1 MMTETPEL
9 LNSDP
14 LILALDAGTTS
25 ARAIAFDTGGAII
38 ASAGR
43 AITQHYPQSGWVE
56 HDAAEIWRAARDC
69 LIEVADS
76 VGAARIAAIGVT
88 NQRET
93 MVFWDRL
100 SGEPV
105 APAIVWQDRR
115 TADACAALKG
125 AGHEPM
131 VQARTGL
138 LLDPYFSGTKIAWG
152 LRNFPAVAAARAA
165 GRLLVGTV
173 ESWLIW
179 KLSAGARHV
188 TDATNASRT
197 LLMDLESCRWDAE
210 LLALFD
216 VPADILP
223 EITDCAGPL
232 ATTALLGG
240 ETPITGSAGDQQAAA
255 IGQACL
261 AVGQV
266 KATYG
271 TGCFL
276 LAHAGADVPRSRH
289 RLLSTV
295 AWRLGGVPAY
305 ALEGSIF
312 TAGAAVQWLRDG
324 LGLIDSSGETET
336 LARSVPD
343 SGGVVFVPALAGMG
357 APHWQPHARGTIV
370 GLSGGTTRAHIARA
384 TLEAMGQQTAD
395 LVDALAADGVAAGTL
410 RVDGGMVA
418 NEWLCQDLADSLGL
432 TVERPRV
439 IETTALGAAMLA
451 GVGAGLFAGLA
462 EAAAAMCAPERR
474 FAPANTAADRAG
486 RRAGWGRA
494 VRQAL
499 AE

>member
-1 MMTETPEL
+1 MTT
-9 LNSDP
+9 D
-14 LILALDAGTTS
+14 LILVLDAGTTS
-25 ARAIAFDTGGAII
+25 TRAIAFDQAGAIV
-38 ASAGR
+38 ASAQR
-43 AITQHYPQSGWVE
+43 PLTQHYPQSGWVE
-56 HDAAEIWRAARDC
+56 HDAGEIWRLSRDC
-69 LIEVADS
+69 LIDVADQ
-76 VGAARIAAIGVT
+76 VGAPRVACIGIT

-93 MVFWDRL
+93 IVFWDNA
-100 SGEPV
+100 SGEPL
-105 APAIVWQDRR
+105 AHAIVWQDRR
-115 TADACAALKG
+115 TADACAVLKA

-131 VQARTGL
+131 VQAATGL
-138 LLDPYFSGTKIAWG
+138 LLDPYFSATKIRWALDNW
-152 LRNFPAVAAARAA
+152 PQVAAAADA
-165 GRLLVGTV
+165 GQLRVGTV

-179 KLSAGARHV
+179 KLSAGARHI

-197 LLMDLESCRWDAE
+197 LLMRLDTCQWAPE
-210 LLALFD
+210 LLALFG
-216 VPADILP
+216 VPAAILP

-240 ETPITGSAGDQQAAA
+240 NTPITGSAGDQQAAA

-261 AVGQV
+261 VAGQL

-276 LAHAGADVPRSRH
+276 LAHAGAVPPVSTH

-295 AWRLGGVPAY
+295 AWRLDGKPAY
-305 ALEGSIF
+305 ALEGAIF

-324 LGLIDSSGETET
+324 LGIITSSSETAD
-336 LARSVPD
+336 LATSVPD

-357 APHWQPHARGTIV
+357 APHWAPQARGTLT
-370 GLSGGTTRAHIARA
+370 GLSAGTTRAHIVRA

-395 LVDALAADGVAAGTL
+395 LVDALAADGVAAARL

-418 NEWLCQDLADSLGL
+418 NDWLCQDLADSLGV

-451 GVGAGLFAGLA
+451 GVGAGLFADLA
-462 EAAAAMCAPERR
+462 TASAMAAPDRSFVPAIDTDARANRR
-474 FAPANTAADRAG
+474 KHWA
-486 RRAGWGRA
+486 RA
-494 VRQAL
+494 VRQTL